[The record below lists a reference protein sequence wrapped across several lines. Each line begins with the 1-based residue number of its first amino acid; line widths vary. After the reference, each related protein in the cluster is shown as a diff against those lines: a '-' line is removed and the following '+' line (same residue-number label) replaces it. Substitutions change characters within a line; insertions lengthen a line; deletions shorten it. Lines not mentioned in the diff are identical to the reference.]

1 VAGGGIRGRL
11 SVIATTGSAMRQAE
25 SPAGRPEPHP
35 IHLAG
40 AVLGASRHV
49 CAFFRSADDHYRTL
63 LPFIKEGLDRGE
75 KAVHILDPRRRADHL
90 CRLAGAGI
98 DPEQAQHTHQLEVR
112 GWCES
117 HLLDGVFDQDRTR
130 ALMADIRR
138 RSAEEGFPN
147 ARFVTQM
154 EWALDSD
161 TEVDALLEYEARANL
176 QPLATPVVCA
186 YDLTRFRA
194 DVIVDVMR
202 THPMIIVGG
211 LLQENP
217 FFVAP
222 EVFLRDLR
230 QRATRAST

>member
-1 VAGGGIRGRL
+1 MIAKTSSAG
-11 SVIATTGSAMRQAE
+11 RQVE
-25 SPAGRPEPHP
+25 IPAGPPEAHP
-35 IHLAG
+35 IHLGG

-49 CAFFRSADDHYRTL
+49 CAFFRGTDDHYRTL
-63 LPFIKEGLDRGE
+63 LPFIKEGLERGE

-98 DPEQAQHTHQLEVR
+98 ETAEAQHTHQLEVR
-112 GWCES
+112 GWSDS
-117 HLLDGVFDQDRTR
+117 HLLDGLFDPDRTR
-130 ALMADIRR
+130 ALMGDIRR

-147 ARFVTQM
+147 ARFVTHM
-154 EWALDSD
+154 EWALESE
-161 TEVDALLEYEARANL
+161 TTVDALLEYEARANL

-194 DVIVDVMR
+194 DIVVDVMR
-202 THPMIIVGG
+202 THPIIIVGG

-222 EVFLRDLR
+222 ETFLRELR
-230 QRATRAST
+230 RRATHASK